1 VRLAHIPKYRL
12 SDADVPS
19 IYFDPVGNEGIL
31 ISGSAASMA
40 RRSGSSQGDSTEL
53 LAIFAA

>member
-1 VRLAHIPKYRL
+1 
-12 SDADVPS
+12 VPV
-19 IYFDPVGNEGIL
+19 IYFDPVDSEGIL

-40 RRSGSSQGDSTEL
+40 RRSGSSHGGRTSDSPEL